1 MLENDQINLAKEGQ
15 LRQVVFSLDRVVE
28 EFGWTIMTAVTQHE
42 YLRIHQ

>member
-28 EFGWTIMTAVTQHE
+28 EFGRTTMTAVTQHE
-42 YLRIHQ
+42 YLRIQ